1 MISEVKVYPKNRFKY
16 CRLQADHEKTPL
28 FPANVGDIM
37 FPSVFRQGFPSPSW
51 IIPKLGQKKGGSK
64 RGRYGDCEFYQ
75 VRLLMYNLRTKNT
88 PGVRWDITSITE
100 SSFIQQTPSMISVL

>member
-1 MISEVKVYPKNRFKY
+1 MISEVKVYPKNRFRY

-51 IIPKLGQKKGGSK
+51 IIPKLGQKKKGAIEEEMEIVS
-64 RGRYGDCEFYQ
+64 FTQ
-75 VRLLMYNLRTKNT
+75 
-88 PGVRWDITSITE
+88 WDY
-100 SSFIQQTPSMISVL
+100 

>member
-1 MISEVKVYPKNRFKY
+1 MVNIIICEVKVYPKNRFRY

-51 IIPKLGQKKGGSK
+51 IIPKLGQKKKKKEGAKEG
-64 RGRYGDCEFYQ
+64 EMEI
-75 VRLLMYNLRTKNT
+75 V
-88 PGVRWDITSITE
+88 
-100 SSFIQQTPSMISVL
+100 SFTQ